1 MITHTVQFKFKEG
14 LRPADTVAFFEAAKL
29 LATIRG
35 TRDFKAHLQVSDKNP
50 FTHSFSMEFDDQSSY
65 DCYSSHPVHSD
76 FVENQWIPKVDAFQE
91 ADFESFDLG
100 T

>member
-1 MITHTVQFKFKEG
+1 M
-14 LRPADTVAFFEAAKL
+14 AFFEAAKL

-50 FTHSFSMEFDDQSSY
+50 FTHSFSMEFDGQSSY